1 MNKVYTIGH
10 SSYKQ
15 DYLFILLNK
24 YDINCVVDVR
34 SMPFSKYAPQY
45 NRDEIKRFLH
55 SKGIQY
61 IFMGKELGA
70 RREDNTLYESD
81 GILSFEKT
89 SKTMSFISGI
99 ERIKA
104 GIEKGYRIAI
114 MCTEKDPMD
123 CHRNIL
129 VARQLYKQKYEVLN
143 ILENGYTESQEHLEK
158 RLLDLYFPTRNQRTL
173 FDLASMEY
181 DDSALIEKAYD
192 MRNKDIGFNINNEK
206 EKIAVEDIYHR
217 VY

>member
-1 MNKVYTIGH
+1 MNEVYTIGH

-24 YDINCVVDVR
+24 HDINCVVDVR

-129 VARQLYKQKYEVLN
+129 VARQLYKQKYDVLN
-143 ILENGYTESQEHLEK
+143 ILENGYTESQDHLEK

-192 MRNKDIGFNINNEK
+192 IRNKDIGFNINNEK

>member
-1 MNKVYTIGH
+1 MNEVYTIGH

-24 YDINCVVDVR
+24 HDINCVVDVR

-129 VARQLYKQKYEVLN
+129 VARQLYKQKYDVLN
-143 ILENGYTESQEHLEK
+143 ILENGYIESQEHLEK

>member
-1 MNKVYTIGH
+1 MNEVYTIGH

-24 YDINCVVDVR
+24 HDINCVVDVR

-129 VARQLYKQKYEVLN
+129 VARQLYKQKYDVLN
-143 ILENGYTESQEHLEK
+143 ILENGYTESQDHLEK

-173 FDLASMEY
+173 FDLASMEF

-192 MRNKDIGFNINNEK
+192 IRNKDIGFNINNEK

>member
-1 MNKVYTIGH
+1 MNEVYTIGH

-15 DYLFILLNK
+15 EYLLTLLNK

-34 SMPFSKYAPQY
+34 SVPFSKYAHQY
-45 NRDEIKRFLH
+45 NKDEIKKFLH
-55 SKGIQY
+55 EKGIQY

-70 RREDNTLYESD
+70 RREDMTLYESD
-81 GILSFEKT
+81 GILNFEKV

-99 ERIKA
+99 ERIKT
-104 GIEKGYRIAI
+104 GIEKGYHIAI

-129 VARQLYKQKYEVLN
+129 VARQLYKQKYCVKN
-143 ILENGYTESQEHLEK
+143 ILENGNLESQEHLEQ
-158 RLLDLYFPTRNQRTL
+158 RLLDLYFPDRNQCMI
-173 FDLASMEY
+173 FDLARTEC
-181 DDSALIEKAYD
+181 DSSSLIEKAYEL
-192 MRNKDIGFNINNEK
+192 RNKDIGFNKNNK
-206 EKIAVEDIYHR
+206 QEKILDGDIYHR